1 MSMVR
6 IDSDTYTYNL
16 IKRGLDVSSLRGKVI
31 ANNMANINTAN
42 YKRLNVS
49 FEDTLRDV
57 TKEIS
62 KTGYVDGDK
71 LDFGSIRV
79 DKDTTSSMR
88 SDGNNVD
95 LDIEKANQ
103 AANTLLYN
111 ALVTEAN
118 NKLNMTKYVI
128 TGGGR

>member
-6 IDSDTYTYNL
+6 MDSDTYTYNL

-62 KTGYVDGDK
+62 ETGYVDGDK
-71 LDFGSIRV
+71 LDFGSVRV

>member
-6 IDSDTYTYNL
+6 MDSDTYTYNL

-79 DKDTTSSMR
+79 DKDATSSMR
-88 SDGNNVD
+88 ADGNNVD

>member
-1 MSMVR
+1 MSIVR
-6 IDSDTYTYNL
+6 MDSDTYTYNL

-42 YKRLNVS
+42 YKKLNVS

-57 TKEIS
+57 TNEIS
-62 KTGYVDGDK
+62 QSGSVDTDK
-71 LDFGSIRV
+71 LDLGRVTV

-95 LDIEKANQ
+95 LDLEKANQ

>member
-1 MSMVR
+1 MSIVR
-6 IDSDTYTYNL
+6 MDSDTYTYNL

-42 YKRLNVS
+42 YKKLNVS

-57 TKEIS
+57 TNEIS
-62 KTGYVDGDK
+62 QSGSVDTDK
-71 LDFGSIRV
+71 LDFGRVTV

-95 LDIEKANQ
+95 LDLEKANQ